1 MANLTWL
8 ASYPKSGNTWMRIL
22 LANARAGGPV
32 DINTLSRHGM
42 PGGFSRAMFDRY
54 CGLKSSTLPASVV
67 ERLRPDMY
75 RMLAAQ
81 ATAPLVLKVHDA
93 WRATVRGEPLFP
105 AEVTAGVIYVLRN
118 VLDVAASAA
127 DHWGVDCATAVTRL
141 CDPDLGRASGRNALS
156 PGVRQILGS
165 WSSHIE
171 GWVDRSGLPLLLIR
185 YEDMIADTEEVLRKV
200 TAFQRWD
207 IDRETITQAVI
218 NSHFTHLQESERAFG
233 FREISPKARTLF
245 FRRGHV
251 NSWRDELAPDLVR
264 RLVDAHGDMMRRFG
278 YLGDGGYPLEFP
290 DE

>member
-1 MANLTWL
+1 
-8 ASYPKSGNTWMRIL
+8 MRIL
-22 LANARAGGPV
+22 LASARACAPV

-42 PGGFSRAMFDRY
+42 PGGFSRVMFDRY

-67 ERLRPDMY
+67 ESLRPDMY

-93 WRATVRGEPLFP
+93 WKTTVRGEPLFP
-105 AEVTAGVIYVLRN
+105 ADVTAGVIYVLRN
-118 VLDVAASAA
+118 VLDVAPSAA

-171 GWVDRSGLPLLLIR
+171 SWVDRSGLPLLLIR
-185 YEDMIADTEEVLRKV
+185 YEDMIADTEDILRKV

-207 IDRETITQAVI
+207 IDRETITQAVN
-218 NSHFTHLQESERAFG
+218 NSHFTHLQESERARGFG
-233 FREISPKARTLF
+233 EISLNARTLF
-245 FRRGHV
+245 FRRGRV

>member
-32 DINTLSRHGM
+32 DINNLSRHGM

-67 ERLRPDMY
+67 ERLRPDVY
-75 RMLAAQ
+75 RTVAAR

-93 WRATVRGEPLFP
+93 WRATARGEPLFP
-105 AEVTAGVIYVLRN
+105 ADVTAGVIYVLRN

-141 CDPDLGRASGRNALS
+141 CDPDLGRESGGDALL

-171 GWVDRSGLPLLLIR
+171 SWVDRSGLPLLLVR
-185 YEDMIADTEEVLRKV
+185 YEDMIADTEDALDRVI
-200 TAFQRWD
+200 AFQRWD

-218 NSHFTHLQESERAFG
+218 NSRFTHLQGSERASG
-233 FREISPKARTLF
+233 FRETSRKARTLF

-278 YLGDGGYPLEFP
+278 YLADGGYPLEFP